1 MLTSVELTLTLQ
13 WTGIL
18 LLLSLHI
25 VKTRSQLTLRGII
38 FEHCTVSS
46 FQKWRQDNVLLPLI
60 TVWELVSDV
69 EEYNKK
75 KWWAFLYCSYTVQGW
90 LKESYFYLKKNQ
102 QNRSKYLVE
111 KSHPK
116 AFSEML
122 LCVVA
127 NLLKEELNFGVSAC
141 DSEIHRL
148 IFSQNLKLSELNV
161 WLSKLMLTVCL
172 QTSVYLR
179 QNVTFTFL

>member
-1 MLTSVELTLTLQ
+1 MVSISV
-13 WTGIL
+13 L
-18 LLLSLHI
+18 LL
-25 VKTRSQLTLRGII
+25 
-38 FEHCTVSS
+38 HCTRMT
-46 FQKWRQDNVLLPLI
+46 Q
-60 TVWELVSDV
+60 
-69 EEYNKK
+69 
-75 KWWAFLYCSYTVQGW
+75 
-90 LKESYFYLKKNQ
+90 KESYFYLKKNQ